1 MGHVIQLSRQRPRSA
16 SIDETAPAS
25 VAPVFYFDL
34 ASPFTYLAAER
45 VDRRLAYAEWRPAR
59 GARFGTSDPSA
70 TAADAFERAWRV
82 AEQRARDLHLPL
94 VSPDRF
100 PSPVPKAMRV
110 ADLAVGSGL
119 GAAFAVAA
127 GRLAF
132 CGGFDLEDP
141 GILAEAAAA
150 AGLEVEL
157 ALAAS
162 RDARRDRA
170 IAAAARAV
178 WAEGGAMLPALLY
191 DGRLYCGEQRMTAAM
206 LVAPRRAAM
215 RPSAS

>member
-1 MGHVIQLSRQRPRSA
+1 MGQVIQLSRQRPRSA
-16 SIDETAPAS
+16 ATGGAAPAS

-59 GARFGTSDPSA
+59 GARFGTAGPSA
-70 TAADAFERAWRV
+70 TAADAFERALRE

-94 VSPDRF
+94 VWPDRF
-100 PSPVPKAMRV
+100 PSPVPTAMRV
-110 ADLAVGSGL
+110 ADLAVGSGC
-119 GAAFAVAA
+119 GSAFAVAA

-141 GILAEAAAA
+141 RILAEAAAA
-150 AGLEVEL
+150 AGLDVEL
-157 ALAAS
+157 ALAAAH
-162 RDARRDRA
+162 DARRDQT
-170 IAAAARAV
+170 IAASARAV

-191 DGRLYCGEQRMTAAM
+191 GGRLYCGERRMTAAM
-206 LVAPRRAAM
+206 LVARRAAV